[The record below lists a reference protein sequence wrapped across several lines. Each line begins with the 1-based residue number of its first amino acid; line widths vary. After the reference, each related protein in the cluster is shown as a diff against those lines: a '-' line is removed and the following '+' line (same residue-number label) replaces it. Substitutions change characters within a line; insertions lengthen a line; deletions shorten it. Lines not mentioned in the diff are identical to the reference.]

1 MSAIHDQGIVGRP
14 WPTLWLRAVPL
25 PTWRPPITIEA
36 RAFDKVQKA
45 VVSRIAAAQGGAPAL
60 A

>member
-1 MSAIHDQGIVGRP
+1 LAEQFAISRERVRQ
-14 WPTLWLRAVPL
+14 
-25 PTWRPPITIEA
+25 IEA

-45 VVSRIAAAQGGAPAL
+45 VVSRIAAAQGGAAAL